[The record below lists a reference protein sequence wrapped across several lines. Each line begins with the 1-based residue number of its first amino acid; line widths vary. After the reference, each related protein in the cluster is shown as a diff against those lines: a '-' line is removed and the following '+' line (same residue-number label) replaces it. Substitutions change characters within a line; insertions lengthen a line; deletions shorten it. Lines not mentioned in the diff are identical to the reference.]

1 LLAVEVS
8 PAIFARHY
16 AMNAQEIETLI
27 RGGFPEAETVR
38 VIDEAG
44 DGHHFAALVVTPAFQ
59 GKMPVER
66 HQMVYASLQ
75 GAMADRIHALA
86 IKTYTPQEWQRVAR

>member
-1 LLAVEVS
+1 M
-8 PAIFARHY
+8 PAIFAPHDI
-16 AMNAQEIETLI
+16 MNAQEIETLI
-27 RGGFPEAETVR
+27 RVGFPEAEAVR

-44 DGHHFAALVVTPAFQ
+44 DGHHFAALVVSTTFQ

-66 HQMVYASLQ
+66 HQMVYASLK

-86 IKTYTPQEWQRVAR
+86 IKTYTPQEWQRLAP